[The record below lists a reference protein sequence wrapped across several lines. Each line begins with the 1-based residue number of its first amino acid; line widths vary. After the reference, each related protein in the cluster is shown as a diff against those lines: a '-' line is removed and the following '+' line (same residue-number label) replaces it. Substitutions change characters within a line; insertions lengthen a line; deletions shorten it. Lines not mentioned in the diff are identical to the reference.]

1 MLLRFTKMQ
10 GLGNDFVVLD
20 LITQRFNLQRR
31 HILTIAD
38 RHFGIGCD
46 QVLAVDVPLDPDVDF
61 RYRIF
66 NADGSEVEQCG
77 NGARCF
83 AKFVRDKKLTAKKL
97 IRVATSNGI
106 IELEVVTNNEIRV
119 NMGAPILEPE
129 NIPFS
134 VAENPQN
141 CVADNPHTNTYSI
154 EVDGEKREFGVVSM
168 GNPHAVMVVDNVQTA
183 DVATLGPAVETHSR
197 FPQQVNVGFMQIVN
211 RSEIHLRVHERGT
224 GETLAC
230 GSGACAAVTSG
241 HLRGLL
247 DDKVRVHLPG
257 GDLDIEWQGFGQP
270 VMMTGPATSVFEGQ
284 ILL

>member
-31 HILTIAD
+31 HILKIAD

-46 QVLAVDVPLDPDVDF
+46 QVLAVEVPLDPDVDF

-97 IRVATSNGI
+97 IKVSTSSGI
-106 IELEVVTNNEIRV
+106 IELEIAANNQIKV
-119 NMGAPILEPE
+119 NMGPPVLEPE
-129 NIPFS
+129 NIPFH
-134 VAENPQN
+134 VAESSETSTSNDPR
-141 CVADNPHTNTYSI
+141 TNTYVI
-154 EVDGEKREFGVVSM
+154 ENNGEKCEIGVVSL
-168 GNPHAVMVVDNVQTA
+168 GNPHAVIIVDNVQTA
-183 DVATLGPAVETHSR
+183 DVATLGPAVETHSQ

-211 RSEIHLRVHERGT
+211 RTEIHLRVHERGT

-230 GSGACAAVTSG
+230 GSGACAAVVSG

-270 VMMTGPATSVFEGQ
+270 VMMTGPAASVFEGQ

>member
-31 HILTIAD
+31 HILKIAD

-46 QVLAVDVPLDPDVDF
+46 QVLAVEVPLDPDVDF

-83 AKFVRDKKLTAKKL
+83 AKFVGDKKLTAKKL
-97 IRVATSNGI
+97 IRVATSSGI
-106 IELEVVTNNEIRV
+106 IELEIVANNDVKV
-119 NMGAPILEPE
+119 NMGPPILEPE

-134 VAENPQN
+134 VTENPERSLVN
-141 CVADNPHTNTYSI
+141 DPRTNTYVI
-154 EVDGEKREFGVVSM
+154 ENNGEKYEIGVVSL
-168 GNPHAVMVVDNVQTA
+168 GNPHAVIIVDNVQTA
-183 DVATLGPAVETHSR
+183 DVATLGPMVETHSQ

-211 RSEIHLRVHERGT
+211 RGEIHLRVHERGS

-230 GSGACAAVTSG
+230 GSGACAAVVSG

-247 DDKVRVHLPG
+247 DDRVRVHLPG
-257 GDLDIEWQGFGQP
+257 GDLDIEWQGFEQP
-270 VMMTGPATSVFEGQ
+270 VMMTGPATSVFEGH